1 MASRIGFLWRT
12 TVLDGFLRRFIKV
25 GRLRVVVGNGRARA
39 YGDGSGPEL
48 AVRMTVAAAVK
59 IALKPD
65 LNLGECYMDGG
76 IVLEIGDV
84 YDLLDLLGRNV
95 ALTGPNRSPLRA
107 AWFALLRRVQSMN
120 SRRRARGNVAHHYDL
135 SYDLYRRFLDAD
147 MQYSCAYF
155 ARPEMTLDQAQ
166 AAKKAHIA
174 AKLLLEPTH
183 SILDIGCGWGGLGL
197 TLGEHV
203 PRGKVLGVTLSEEQ
217 LAVARRRAAERR
229 HDDQVGFELC
239 DYRDVAG
246 PFDRIVSV
254 GMFEH
259 VGVPH
264 YQAFFDHIARLLTDD
279 GVAVIHSIG
288 RRSPPGIT
296 QPFIAKYIFPG
307 GYIPALSEVLPAI
320 ERAGLWVT
328 DVEILRLHYA
338 ETLKAWR
345 ARFAEQ
351 RAEIAEI
358 YDERFC
364 RMWEFYLAIS
374 EIAFRWLGYMI
385 FQVQL
390 TKRIDAAPMT
400 RDYISIA
407 EAPSVRAR
415 KWRTSGA
422 PRERAC
428 VAQ

>member
-1 MASRIGFLWRT
+1 M
-12 TVLDGFLRRFIKV
+12 LDSFLRRFIKG
-25 GRLRVVVGNGRARA
+25 GRLSVVVGNGRGRV

-48 AVRMTVAAAVK
+48 AVRLTPAAALK

-76 IVLEIGDV
+76 IVLETGGI
-84 YDLLDLLGRNV
+84 YDLLDLLGRNI
-95 ALTGPNRSPLRA
+95 ALTGPNRSKLRA
-107 AWFALLRRVQSMN
+107 GWFALLRRAQQMN
-120 SRRRARGNVAHHYDL
+120 GRRRARGNVAHHYDL

-155 ARPEMTLDQAQ
+155 ARSDMTLDQAQ

-174 AKLLLEPTH
+174 AKLLLEPDH
-183 SILDIGCGWGGLGL
+183 SLLDIGCGWGGLGL
-197 TLGEHV
+197 TLGEHL

-217 LAVARRRAAERR
+217 LAVARRRAAEQRQEER
-229 HDDQVGFELC
+229 VRFELC
-239 DYRDVAG
+239 DYRDVSG

-254 GMFEH
+254 GMLEH
-259 VGVPH
+259 VGAP
-264 YQAFFDHIARLLTDD
+264 YFQEYFDNVARLLTDG

-328 DVEILRLHYA
+328 DIEILRLHYA

-345 ARFAEQ
+345 ERFTAQ
-351 RAEIAEI
+351 RDEIAAI

-364 RMWEFYLAIS
+364 RMWEFYLATS

-390 TKRIDAAPMT
+390 TKRVDAVPLT
-400 RDYISIA
+400 RDYIAEA
-407 EAPSVRAR
+407 EAPVARGR
-415 KWRTSGA
+415 KWRARGHA
-422 PRERAC
+422 A
-428 VAQ
+428 